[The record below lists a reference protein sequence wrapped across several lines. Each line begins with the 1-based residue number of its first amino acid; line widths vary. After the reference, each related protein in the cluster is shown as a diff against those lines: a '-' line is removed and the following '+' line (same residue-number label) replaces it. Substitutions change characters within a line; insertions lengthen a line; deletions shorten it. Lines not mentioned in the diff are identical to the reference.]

1 MIIYISKALQDSM
14 NIKEADIDRNAV
26 QDEKYC
32 WHAHITKLN
41 GKNTIV
47 LMNDYTTYSILL
59 RNRLPRSKDKFIELL
74 NEALYDG
81 LMISGLDFEDY
92 LLNGGDIVLSR
103 NHDRQMLGNINEV
116 SYAASYAW
124 DLWDDDE
131 TLQVESTLFANRGIR
146 KKGKNPIWPDAEV
159 KKLLKLEG
167 E

>member
-14 NIKEADIDRNAV
+14 KIKEADIDRNIV

-41 GKNTIV
+41 GKNTII
-47 LMNDYTTYSILL
+47 LMNDKTTYSILL
-59 RNRLPRSKDKFIELL
+59 RNNLPRSKDKFIELL
-74 NEALYDG
+74 KEAFYNG
-81 LMISGLDFEDY
+81 LMISRLDFENY
-92 LLNGGDIVLSR
+92 LLNCGDIVLSR

-116 SYAASYAW
+116 AYAASYAW
-124 DLWDDDE
+124 ELWDDYK

-146 KKGKNPIWPDAEV
+146 KKGKKPIWPDSEI
-159 KKLLKLEG
+159 KKLLEG